1 MTEALS
7 TSVGVSKKFVVVW
20 VVSVVETLVVILDE
34 TLGACCKIY
43 HVNEVNM

>member
-7 TSVGVSKKFVVVW
+7 PTVGVSNKFVVVW
-20 VVSVVETLVVILDE
+20 IVSIVEALVVILDE